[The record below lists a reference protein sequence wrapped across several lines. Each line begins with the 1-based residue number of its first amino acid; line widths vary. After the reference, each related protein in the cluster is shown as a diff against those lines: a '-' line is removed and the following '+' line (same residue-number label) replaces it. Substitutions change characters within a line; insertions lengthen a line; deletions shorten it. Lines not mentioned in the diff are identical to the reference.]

1 MKKLPDRFFITG
13 TDTDIGKTFVSAVL
27 SLGLNS
33 AYWKPVQAGTVPSTD
48 SEWVQK
54 ITELDP
60 SLIVPETYKLA
71 SPLSPHLAAKID
83 GISINLA
90 DFPSPDSTGKTK
102 LIVEGAGGIMV
113 PLNERETMIDLMR
126 QLDLPILVVAKSGLG
141 TINHTVLTIE
151 ALRQRGLSILGV
163 IMNGPLNE
171 ENKKAIEHYAQT
183 TVLAQIPL
191 LTELNR
197 ATLLAA
203 FNTYCKEIS

>member
-33 AYWKPVQAGTVPSTD
+33 AYWKPVQAGTEPCTD
-48 SEWVQK
+48 SEWLQK
-54 ITELDP
+54 TTELDD
-60 SLIVPETYKLA
+60 SLIVAETYKLS

-83 GISINLA
+83 GISIRLN
-90 DFPSPDSTGKTK
+90 DFPSPDSIGKTK

-113 PLNERETMIDLMR
+113 PLNEKETMIDLMQ
-126 QLDLPILVVAKSGLG
+126 QLALPVLVVAKSGLG
-141 TINHTVLTIE
+141 TINHTVLTVE
-151 ALRQRGLSILGV
+151 ALRKRRLSLLGV

-183 TVLAQIPL
+183 TVLAQIPV

-197 ATLLAA
+197 ATLLEA
-203 FNTYCKEIS
+203 FNTCFKEIA